1 MYIRIICQ
9 NQRIICQNQEIKTH
23 NYAACPM
30 QNICS
35 GQVVEASQELP
46 LLLFI
51 LHTDRTRSLDEHT
64 DLTERERSLTYC

>member
-1 MYIRIICQ
+1 MYVHTHHVPKPR
-9 NQRIICQNQEIKTH
+9 NQDSQLCSLPNAKKL
-23 NYAACPM
+23 
-30 QNICS
+30 NICS

-46 LLLFI
+46 LLLSI